1 MRSFLFL
8 TITIFSAFFFSCETT
23 NNSIDQERELKYQK
37 RIEFAKGF
45 TIEGY
50 ENYKKLEVRTPYQGA
65 ESGFSYYLVQKGDE
79 VPEEILGE
87 RIISIPLSNIVC
99 TSTTHIP
106 LLEYIGEGSALKGF
120 PNVDYI
126 SSSTMRDRINQGLVT
141 DLGSEMS
148 LNFELLLS
156 IHPEIVMGYL
166 MTGDLGQLGK
176 IEKMDIPIVINAEY
190 LEEHPLGRAEWIKF
204 MGAFFNKEKEAD
216 SVFSFIKQNYFS
228 TMERISSAPGKPHVL
243 SGVVYGDTWFM
254 PGGNNYASRLIADA
268 AGKYLWGEDSSSGFL
283 ELSFESVYEHAVD
296 AEYWIGVASYSS
308 LNALE
313 EGDGRY
319 ANFQAFQKGN
329 IYSYNKRI
337 GEKGGNEYL
346 ELGYLRPD
354 IILNDLVAILH
365 PEYAAD
371 HELYFFMKLE

>member
-8 TITIFSAFFFSCETT
+8 IITIFNAIFFSCETA
-23 NNSIDQERELKYQK
+23 NNSIDQKRELKYQK

-45 TIEGY
+45 TIERY

-176 IEKMDIPIVINAEY
+176 IEKMALCRIDQPC
-190 LEEHPLGRAEWIKF
+190 
-204 MGAFFNKEKEAD
+204 
-216 SVFSFIKQNYFS
+216 FSI
-228 TMERISSAPGKPHVL
+228 GC
-243 SGVVYGDTWFM
+243 
-254 PGGNNYASRLIADA
+254 LIA
-268 AGKYLWGEDSSSGFL
+268 G
-283 ELSFESVYEHAVD
+283 
-296 AEYWIGVASYSS
+296 
-308 LNALE
+308 
-313 EGDGRY
+313 
-319 ANFQAFQKGN
+319 
-329 IYSYNKRI
+329 
-337 GEKGGNEYL
+337 
-346 ELGYLRPD
+346 
-354 IILNDLVAILH
+354 
-365 PEYAAD
+365 
-371 HELYFFMKLE
+371 